1 MKETVYFNLLIV
13 FLLSLGNVAY
23 AEVEAPRNPD
33 SAKECAVCHYRWI
46 DTFFIDGRGTELVE
60 YESEKVVAKP
70 EICFSCHDGSVVD
83 SRARIYNDFRHTV
96 NKPPPKGMQIPKIFP
111 LDNDGNMQCY
121 TCHTAHGVPSE
132 MEMDKTIFLRTSNDN
147 SSMCIMCHADKDG
160 GALNG
165 NHPVGQSEKK
175 IPQSL
180 IEHGARIGDTSNHII
195 CETCHTVH
203 GSPNESFL
211 IESARNSRLCLACHT
226 DKNIFTKEGERN
238 HFHVINII
246 PNKVKIPDEIFE
258 RGAKLG
264 YNGEIICQTCH
275 KIHNNK
281 AEKKLLLVTSDT
293 EPNLCLTCHSDKVYI
308 AGTKHNLNHLAP
320 DQKNLE
326 GITVAKGGVCSACH
340 LPHKEARTT
349 GEGENFITKLCLSCH
364 RKGEIAEKAALS
376 GYRHSLNI
384 NPFEKDDL
392 QISLATTGIQ
402 KTKLTLPLFNKYGIQ
417 DINGFITCTTCHD
430 PHKWRSDS
438 TEGEIRKDI
447 RGDNK
452 TSFLR
457 KASPALCSECH
468 SQKFSVVNSKH
479 DMNKVAPDIKNSLN
493 QTPAESGV
501 CGVCH
506 LVHGG
511 QKSYL
516 WARDIKRHEGNLVQ
530 DLCIGCHNEE
540 GVAHKKVVKNFSH
553 PVNVSPFEKGLSTT
567 LPLFDEMGDLS
578 AKGLMTC
585 ETCHDPHRWDPVKI
599 ITDEHY
605 KVEGTSENSFLR
617 LENYPSAELCNN
629 CHPEQMNVEKT
640 DHDLMVT
647 APLSHNT
654 AGQTPAESGTCG
666 VCHLVHNSPN
676 KLKLWAQEFANGSSI
691 VDRMCNSCHSRIGSG
706 KNKIPEIDSHPQGML
721 ITNVGRDIKDSLN
734 YFPLFNRISGAYMS
748 VGDISCSSCHNVHQ
762 WDPKI
767 RSKGQGIN
775 IEGSATNSFLRPHT
789 YNLICI
795 DCHGLD
801 ALFRFKFYHD
811 PEERVE
817 KTEHL
822 SRKKIIK

>member
-1 MKETVYFNLLIV
+1 MKETVYIKMLIV
-13 FLLSLGNVAY
+13 FFLSQMNVTY

-33 SAKECAVCHYRWI
+33 SAKECAICHYRWI
-46 DTFFIDGRGTELVE
+46 DTFFIDGKGTELVE

-83 SRARIYNDFRHTV
+83 SRARIYNDLRHAV
-96 NKPPPKGMQIPKIFP
+96 NKPPPEGMKIPKIFP
-111 LDNDGNMQCY
+111 LDSDGNMQCY
-121 TCHTAHGVPSE
+121 TCHTAHGLPSE
-132 MEMDKTIFLRTSNDN
+132 MGMEKTIFLRASNDH
-147 SSMCIMCHADKDG
+147 SEMCIQCHPDKDG
-160 GALNG
+160 GAEKG
-165 NHPVGQSEKK
+165 NHPVGLLERK
-175 IPQSL
+175 IPSSL
-180 IEHGARIGDTSNHII
+180 ISHGSHTGETVKHII

-211 IESARNSRLCLACHT
+211 IESARNSELCLACHA
-226 DKNIFTKEGERN
+226 DKNIFTNEGQRN
-238 HFHVINII
+238 HQHVINVM
-246 PNKVKIPDEIFE
+246 PEKVKIPAEIIG

-264 YNGEIICQTCH
+264 NNGEIICQTCH

-281 AEKKLLLVTSDT
+281 AEKRLLLVTSAK
-293 EPNLCLTCHSDKVYI
+293 EPNLCLTCHSDKVSI
-308 AGTKHNLNHLAP
+308 AETKHNLNHLAP
-320 DQKNLE
+320 DQKNRE
-326 GITVAKGGVCSACH
+326 GMTVAKGGVCSACH

-349 GEGENFITKLCLSCH
+349 GPGENFITQQCLSCH
-364 RKGEIAEKAALS
+364 SKGEIAEKAAIS

-384 NPFEKDDL
+384 NPFQKDNL
-392 QISLATTGIQ
+392 QVLLATAGI
-402 KTKLTLPLFNKYGIQ
+402 KKDELDLPLYNKYGIQ
-417 DINGFITCTTCHD
+417 DIQGNMTCTTCHD

-438 TEGEIRKDI
+438 TEGEIRKDV

-468 SQKFSVVNSKH
+468 IQKFAVVNSKH
-479 DMNKVAPDIKNSLN
+479 DMNKVAPDTKNSLN
-493 QTPAESGV
+493 RTPDESGV
-501 CGVCH
+501 CGACH

-511 QKSYL
+511 QKGYL
-516 WARDIKRHEGNLVQ
+516 WARNIKIHAGNVLQ
-530 DLCIGCHNEE
+530 DLCIGCHNEK
-540 GVAHKKVVKNFSH
+540 GAANKKVVKEFSH
-553 PVNVSPFEKGLSTT
+553 PVNILPYEKGLSTT

-578 AKGLMTC
+578 AKGFMTC
-585 ETCHDPHRWDPVKI
+585 ETCHDPHRWDPLKI

-617 LENYPSAELCNN
+617 LENYPSAELCKN
-629 CHPEQMNVEKT
+629 CHPEQINVEKT

-647 APLSHNT
+647 APLSRNVS
-654 AGQTPAESGTCG
+654 GQTPAESGTCG

-676 KLKLWAQEFANGSSI
+676 KLKFWAQGFANGSSI
-691 VDRMCNSCHSRIGSG
+691 VDKMCNSCHSKNGSG
-706 KNKIPEIDSHPQGML
+706 KSKIPEIDSHPKGML
-721 ITNVGRDIKDSLN
+721 ITNVGRDVKDSLN

-789 YNLICI
+789 YNLVCI

-811 PEERVE
+811 PEDRVE
-817 KTEHL
+817 KTERL
-822 SRKKIIK
+822 SQQMIIK